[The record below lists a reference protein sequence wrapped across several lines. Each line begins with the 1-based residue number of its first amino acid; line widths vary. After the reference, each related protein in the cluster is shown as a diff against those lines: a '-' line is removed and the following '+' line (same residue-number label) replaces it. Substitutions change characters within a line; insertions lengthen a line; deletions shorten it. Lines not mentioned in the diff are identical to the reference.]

1 MITRQINTLKI
12 MKLIYF
18 VLIFLNSTRNVRAKS
33 ESSGEYLQKV
43 MFQLQEFNVPSPIN
57 IYNRMPPNKNIIYT
71 NRDRQNPGVQRIN
84 MNTQRNAQRYQ
95 NHSLQHHEPVFN
107 EKIDL
112 HPTDL
117 SFSHYHEPHI
127 PTVTKIR
134 EPEVLGFTR
143 AELAAMYK
151 SALQKGSTISL
162 SSLTNAL
169 SSGEIPQVTQ
179 THVEFPIKQPL
190 YQYYFFPLKTFMS
203 EFKKDYGY
211 KTIPVS
217 AYDSTEAA
225 QTTQTQLSNPLFV
238 AISTFVTMAI
248 VFMMSVLFLPKL
260 AQFDILPA
268 RSIQDDFFYL
278 TNIVANAIEHYNLL
292 EKFRNHRINSIR

>member
-1 MITRQINTLKI
+1 ML
-12 MKLIYF
+12 
-18 VLIFLNSTRNVRAKS
+18 LIF
-33 ESSGEYLQKV
+33 Q
-43 MFQLQEFNVPSPIN
+43 
-57 IYNRMPPNKNIIYT
+57 
-71 NRDRQNPGVQRIN
+71 
-84 MNTQRNAQRYQ
+84 
-95 NHSLQHHEPVFN
+95 
-107 EKIDL
+107 
-112 HPTDL
+112 
-117 SFSHYHEPHI
+117 PHI

-211 KTIPVS
+211 KTIVS
-217 AYDSTEAA
+217 
-225 QTTQTQLSNPLFV
+225 
-238 AISTFVTMAI
+238 
-248 VFMMSVLFLPKL
+248 
-260 AQFDILPA
+260 IL
-268 RSIQDDFFYL
+268 I
-278 TNIVANAIEHYNLL
+278 
-292 EKFRNHRINSIR
+292 